1 MNLIVEVV
9 VALFVLLLQR
19 VVRIILSRVK
29 LVRACYVLL
38 RLQRPTRKKGELAS
52 VFVLLCPSKASA
64 FVLVIVKHDLEI
76 EKGELALL
84 LQIGGKHSHSI
95 SGSVPLGDARDE
107 RGLSP
112 QIRLHKLPARLE
124 RQHLHFCQ

>member
-38 RLQRPTRKKGELAS
+38 RLQTHPQKRRACVST
-52 VFVLLCPSKASA
+52 CA
-64 FVLVIVKHDLEI
+64 FVY
-76 EKGELALL
+76 
-84 LQIGGKHSHSI
+84 
-95 SGSVPLGDARDE
+95 
-107 RGLSP
+107 
-112 QIRLHKLPARLE
+112 
-124 RQHLHFCQ
+124 